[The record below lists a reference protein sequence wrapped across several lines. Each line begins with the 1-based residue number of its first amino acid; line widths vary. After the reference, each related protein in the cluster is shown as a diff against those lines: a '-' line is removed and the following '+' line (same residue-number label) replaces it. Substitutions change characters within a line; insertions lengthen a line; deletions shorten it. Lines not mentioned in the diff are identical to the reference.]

1 MQNLNNNPQEINQTY
16 KQSNFIGFENFIEL
30 ENQVSQTKEKSKLS
44 KIGKKL
50 PKIGSKECFKF
61 DRNLDFSLQRNKLD
75 RYGASELGNI
85 LIGGV
90 GLKDLMVNRVLKYF
104 GISMPFEENLYM
116 LKGKELENLG
126 FREFIKAYGDNIAV
140 LYKNKY
146 ANGVDKYNYFKK
158 MENSKTLVGST
169 IDGWLINNN
178 GDLELL
184 EIKSSDS
191 NYMSSA
197 IEEYNKN
204 GNFLSSKYF
213 FKYYVQAQ
221 MQLACTG
228 LENCNLFFLIGAA
241 PVNCKIKRNNSLIS
255 KVLNFVLKC
264 EREVFNIRTEIV
276 KNNQVKLLISN
287 NIDNDTFNKLVE
299 EIEELVVKSDFYQS
313 GVEFDWINEF
323 VEYVECVDLEIKTEQ
338 SAINLE
344 CSLFEI
350 KNLKAELNK
359 IQNENKKKE
368 KPIKELLKIKI
379 DEIMRK
385 YPLINHVNYKF
396 KEFVFNYDPNKRA
409 ISDRLKGLLPISEKV
424 FFFNNMAFS
433 NSSRVPIQRGHGKKI
448 AKENWLV

>member
-1 MQNLNNNPQEINQTY
+1 M
-16 KQSNFIGFENFIEL
+16 
-30 ENQVSQTKEKSKLS
+30 
-44 KIGKKL
+44 

-61 DRNLDFSLQRNKLD
+61 DRNFDFSVQRNKLNK
-75 RYGASELGNI
+75 YGASEVGNI

-104 GISMPFEENLYM
+104 GISMPFKENLYM

-221 MQLACTG
+221 IQLACTG
-228 LENCNLFFLIGAA
+228 LEYCNLFFLIGAA
-241 PVNCKIKRNNSLIS
+241 PVNCKIKRNNSLIA
-255 KVLNFVLKC
+255 KVLEFVKKC
-264 EREVFNIRTEIV
+264 EQEVFDLRNKII
-276 KNNQVKLLISN
+276 KNDKNKLLISN
-287 NIDNDTFNKLVE
+287 NIDNDTFNKFVE
-299 EIEELVVKSDFYQS
+299 EIEDLVEKSDFYQS
-313 GVEFDWINEF
+313 GVEFNWVKEF
-323 VEYVECVDLEIKTEQ
+323 VEYVECVNLEIETEQ
-338 SAINLE
+338 SAVNLE

-359 IQNENKKKE
+359 IQNENKKK
-368 KPIKELLKIKI
+368 KNLLKSYSKLKLMKLCVNIHLS
-379 DEIMRK
+379 IM
-385 YPLINHVNYKF
+385 
-396 KEFVFNYDPNKRA
+396 
-409 ISDRLKGLLPISEKV
+409 
-424 FFFNNMAFS
+424 
-433 NSSRVPIQRGHGKKI
+433 
-448 AKENWLV
+448 

>member
-1 MQNLNNNPQEINQTY
+1 MSHIEKNQENIQNGVSNMIHAEQ
-16 KQSNFIGFENFIEL
+16 QSFIGCEVFEEKALPI
-30 ENQVSQTKEKSKLS
+30 KEKSKLS

-50 PKIGSKECFKF
+50 PGISSQECFRF
-61 DRNLDFSLQRNKLD
+61 NRNIDFSLQRSKLD
-75 RYGASELGNI
+75 KYGASEVGTVV
-85 LIGGV
+85 IGGA
-90 GLKDLMVNRVLKYF
+90 GLKDVMINSVLKYF
-104 GISMPFEENLYM
+104 GMSLPFEENLYM

-169 IDGWLINNN
+169 IDGWFMNIY
-178 GDLELL
+178 GDIELL

-191 NYMSSA
+191 HYMSSA

-228 LENCNLFFLIGAA
+228 LEYCNLFFLIDAA
-241 PVNCKIKRNNSLIS
+241 PVNCKIKRNDSLIS

-264 EREVFNIRTEIV
+264 EREVFNIRAEIV

-323 VEYVECVDLEIKTEQ
+323 VEYVDCVNLEIKTEQ

-344 CSLFEI
+344 EDLVEI
-350 KNLKAELNK
+350 NNLKVELNK
-359 IQNENKKKE
+359 IQNENKKRE
-368 KPIKELLKIKI
+368 KPIKDLLKIKI
-379 DEIMRK
+379 DKIMDE
-385 YPLINHVNYKF
+385 YPLINHKNYRF
-396 KEFVFNYDPNKRA
+396 KQFLFNYDPKKRA
-409 ISDRLKGLLPISEKV
+409 IADRFKELIPINNKV
-424 FFFNNMAFS
+424 FVPSNMS
-433 NSSRVPIQRGHGKKI
+433 NITYANSVPF
-448 AKENWLV
+448 

>member
-50 PKIGSKECFKF
+50 PGISSQECFRF
-61 DRNLDFSLQRNKLD
+61 NRNIDFSLQRSKLD
-75 RYGASELGNI
+75 KYGASEVGTVV
-85 LIGGV
+85 IGGT

-104 GISMPFEENLYM
+104 GVSLPFEENLYM

-126 FREFIKAYGDNIAV
+126 FREFIKAHGDNIAV

-169 IDGWLINNN
+169 IDGWFMNIY

-191 NYMSSA
+191 HYMRSA

-204 GNFLSSKYF
+204 GNFLSSQYF

-221 MQLACTG
+221 IQLACTG
-228 LENCNLFFLIGAA
+228 LEYCNLFFLIDAA
-241 PVNCKIKRNNSLIS
+241 PVNCKIKRNDSLIS

-264 EREVFNIRTEIV
+264 EREVFNIRAEIV

-287 NIDNDTFNKLVE
+287 NIDNDMFNKLVE
-299 EIEELVVKSDFYQS
+299 EIEELVVKSDFY
-313 GVEFDWINEF
+313 
-323 VEYVECVDLEIKTEQ
+323 
-338 SAINLE
+338 
-344 CSLFEI
+344 
-350 KNLKAELNK
+350 
-359 IQNENKKKE
+359 
-368 KPIKELLKIKI
+368 
-379 DEIMRK
+379 
-385 YPLINHVNYKF
+385 
-396 KEFVFNYDPNKRA
+396 
-409 ISDRLKGLLPISEKV
+409 
-424 FFFNNMAFS
+424 
-433 NSSRVPIQRGHGKKI
+433 
-448 AKENWLV
+448 

>member
-1 MQNLNNNPQEINQTY
+1 MNNVSEKNQKNIQNGVSNMIHAEQ
-16 KQSNFIGFENFIEL
+16 QSFIGCEVFEEKALPI
-30 ENQVSQTKEKSKLS
+30 KEKSKLS

-50 PKIGSKECFKF
+50 PGISSQECFRF
-61 DRNLDFSLQRNKLD
+61 NRNIDFSLQRSKLD
-75 RYGASELGNI
+75 KYGASEVGTVV
-85 LIGGV
+85 IGGA
-90 GLKDLMVNRVLKYF
+90 GLKDVMINSVLKYF
-104 GISMPFEENLYM
+104 GMSLPFEENLYM

-126 FREFIKAYGDNIAV
+126 FREFVKAYGDNIAV

-158 MENSKTLVGST
+158 IDNFEPLVGST
-169 IDGWLINNN
+169 IDGWFMNIY
-178 GDLELL
+178 GDIELL

-191 NYMSSA
+191 HYMSSA

-228 LENCNLFFLIGAA
+228 LEYCNLFFLIDAA
-241 PVNCKIKRNNSLIS
+241 PVNCKIKRNDSLIS

-264 EREVFNIRTEIV
+264 EREVFNIRAEIV

-323 VEYVECVDLEIKTEQ
+323 VEYVDCVNLEIKTEQ

-344 CSLFEI
+344 GDLVEI
-350 KNLKAELNK
+350 NNLKVELNK
-359 IQNENKKKE
+359 IQNENKKRE
-368 KPIKELLKIKI
+368 KPIKDLLKIKI
-379 DEIMRK
+379 DKVMDK

-396 KEFVFNYDPNKRA
+396 KQFMFNYDPKKRA
-409 ISDRLKGLLPISEKV
+409 IADRFKELIPINNKV
-424 FFFNNMAFS
+424 FVSSNMNNIAYE
-433 NSSRVPIQRGHGKKI
+433 NSVPF
-448 AKENWLV
+448 

>member
-1 MQNLNNNPQEINQTY
+1 MNNVSTNNNQENIQNGVSNMIHAEQ
-16 KQSNFIGFENFIEL
+16 QSFTGCEVFEEKALPI
-30 ENQVSQTKEKSKLS
+30 KEKSKLS

-50 PKIGSKECFKF
+50 PGISSQECFRF
-61 DRNLDFSLQRNKLD
+61 NRNIDFSLQRSKLD
-75 RYGASELGNI
+75 KYGASEVGTVV
-85 LIGGV
+85 IGGA
-90 GLKDLMVNRVLKYF
+90 GLKDVMINSVLKYF
-104 GISMPFEENLYM
+104 GMSLPFEENLYM

-126 FREFIKAYGDNIAV
+126 FREFVKAYGDNIAV

-158 MENSKTLVGST
+158 IDNFEPLVGSK
-169 IDGWLINNN
+169 IDGWFMNIY
-178 GDLELL
+178 GDIELL

-191 NYMSSA
+191 HYMSSA

-228 LENCNLFFLIGAA
+228 LEYCNLFFLIDAA
-241 PVNCKIKRNNSLIS
+241 PVNCKIKRNDSLIS

-323 VEYVECVDLEIKTEQ
+323 VEYVECVNFEIQTEE

-344 CSLFEI
+344 HNLIEI
-350 KNLKAELNK
+350 NNLKVELNK
-359 IQNENKKKE
+359 IQNENKKRE
-368 KPIKELLKIKI
+368 KPIKDLLKIKI
-379 DEIMRK
+379 DKIMDE
-385 YPLINHVNYKF
+385 YPLINHRNYRF
-396 KEFVFNYDPNKRA
+396 KQFVFNYDPKKRA
-409 ISDRLKGLLPISEKV
+409 IADRFKELAPINNKV
-424 FFFNNMAFS
+424 FVPSNMS
-433 NSSRVPIQRGHGKKI
+433 NIAYENSVPF
-448 AKENWLV
+448 

>member
-1 MQNLNNNPQEINQTY
+1 MNNVSEKNQENIQNGVSNMIHAEQ
-16 KQSNFIGFENFIEL
+16 QSFIGCEVFEEKALPI
-30 ENQVSQTKEKSKLS
+30 KEKSKLS

-50 PKIGSKECFKF
+50 PGISSQECFRF
-61 DRNLDFSLQRNKLD
+61 NRNIDFSLQRSKLD
-75 RYGASELGNI
+75 KYGASEVGTVV
-85 LIGGV
+85 IGGA
-90 GLKDLMVNRVLKYF
+90 GLKDVMINSVLKYF
-104 GISMPFEENLYM
+104 GMSLPFEENLYM

-126 FREFIKAYGDNIAV
+126 FREFVKAYGDNIAV

-158 MENSKTLVGST
+158 IDNFEPLVGST
-169 IDGWLINNN
+169 IDGWFINIY
-178 GDLELL
+178 GDIELL

-191 NYMSSA
+191 HYMSSA

-228 LENCNLFFLIGAA
+228 LEYCNLFFLIDAA
-241 PVNCKIKRNNSLIS
+241 PVNCKIKRNDSLIS

-323 VEYVECVDLEIKTEQ
+323 VEYVECVNFEIQTEE

-344 CSLFEI
+344 HNLIEI
-350 KNLKAELNK
+350 NNLKVELNK
-359 IQNENKKKE
+359 IQNENKKRE
-368 KPIKELLKIKI
+368 KPIKDLLKIKI
-379 DEIMRK
+379 DKIMDE
-385 YPLINHVNYKF
+385 YPLINHRNYRF
-396 KEFVFNYDPNKRA
+396 KQFVFNYDPKKRA
-409 ISDRLKGLLPISEKV
+409 IADRFKELAPINNKV
-424 FFFNNMAFS
+424 FVPSNMS
-433 NSSRVPIQRGHGKKI
+433 NIAYENSVPF
-448 AKENWLV
+448 

>member
-1 MQNLNNNPQEINQTY
+1 MTNIEKNQENIQNGVSNMIHAEQ
-16 KQSNFIGFENFIEL
+16 QSFIGCEVFEEKALPI
-30 ENQVSQTKEKSKLS
+30 KEKSKLS

-50 PKIGSKECFKF
+50 PGISSQECFRF
-61 DRNLDFSLQRNKLD
+61 NRNIDFSLQRSKLD
-75 RYGASELGNI
+75 KYGASEVGTVV
-85 LIGGV
+85 IGGA
-90 GLKDLMVNRVLKYF
+90 GLKDVMINSVLKYF
-104 GISMPFEENLYM
+104 GMSLPFEENLYM

-126 FREFIKAYGDNIAV
+126 FREFVKAYGDNIAV

-158 MENSKTLVGST
+158 IDNFEPLVGST
-169 IDGWLINNN
+169 IDGWFININ
-178 GDLELL
+178 GDIELL

-191 NYMSSA
+191 HYMSSA

-228 LENCNLFFLIGAA
+228 LEYCNLFFLIDAA
-241 PVNCKIKRNNSLIS
+241 PVNCKIKRNDSLIS

-323 VEYVECVDLEIKTEQ
+323 VEYVECVNFEIQTEE

-344 CSLFEI
+344 HNLIEI
-350 KNLKAELNK
+350 NNLKVELNK
-359 IQNENKKKE
+359 IQNENKKRE
-368 KPIKELLKIKI
+368 KPIKDLLKIKI
-379 DEIMRK
+379 DKIMDE
-385 YPLINHVNYKF
+385 YPLINHRNYRF
-396 KEFVFNYDPNKRA
+396 KQFVFNYDPKKRA
-409 ISDRLKGLLPISEKV
+409 IADRFKELAPINNKV
-424 FFFNNMAFS
+424 FVPSNMS
-433 NSSRVPIQRGHGKKI
+433 NIAYENSVPF
-448 AKENWLV
+448 

>member
-1 MQNLNNNPQEINQTY
+1 MSHIEKNQENIQNGVSNMIHADQ
-16 KQSNFIGFENFIEL
+16 QSFIGCEVFEEKALPI
-30 ENQVSQTKEKSKLS
+30 KEKSKLS

-50 PKIGSKECFKF
+50 PGISSQECFRF
-61 DRNLDFSLQRNKLD
+61 NRNIDFSLQRSKLD
-75 RYGASELGNI
+75 KYGASEVGTVV
-85 LIGGV
+85 IGGA
-90 GLKDLMVNRVLKYF
+90 GLKDVMINSVLKYF
-104 GISMPFEENLYM
+104 GMSLPFEENLYM

-126 FREFIKAYGDNIAV
+126 FREFVKAYGDNIAV

-158 MENSKTLVGST
+158 IDNFEPLVGST
-169 IDGWLINNN
+169 IDGWFMNIY
-178 GDLELL
+178 GDIELL

-191 NYMSSA
+191 HYMSSA

-228 LENCNLFFLIGAA
+228 LEYCNLFFLIDAA
-241 PVNCKIKRNNSLIS
+241 PVNCKIKRNDSLIS

-276 KNNQVKLLISN
+276 KNNQVKLLISK

-299 EIEELVVKSDFYQS
+299 EIEELVVKSDFYQF

-323 VEYVECVDLEIKTEQ
+323 VEYVECLDLEIKTEQ

-344 CSLFEI
+344 EDLI
-350 KNLKAELNK
+350 KINNLKVELNK
-359 IQNENKKKE
+359 IPNENKKRE
-368 KPIKELLKIKI
+368 KPIKDLLKIKI
-379 DEIMRK
+379 DKIMDK
-385 YPLINHVNYKF
+385 YPLINHMNYRF
-396 KEFVFNYDPNKRA
+396 KQFVFNYDPKKRA
-409 ISDRLKGLLPISEKV
+409 IADRFKELTPINNKV
-424 FFFNNMAFS
+424 FVPSNMS
-433 NSSRVPIQRGHGKKI
+433 NIAYENSVPF
-448 AKENWLV
+448 

>member
-1 MQNLNNNPQEINQTY
+1 MNNVSEKNQENIQNGVSNMIHAEQ
-16 KQSNFIGFENFIEL
+16 QSFIGCEVFEEKALPI
-30 ENQVSQTKEKSKLS
+30 KEKSKLS

-50 PKIGSKECFKF
+50 PGISSQECFRF
-61 DRNLDFSLQRNKLD
+61 NRNIDFSLQRSKLD
-75 RYGASELGNI
+75 KYGASEVGTVV
-85 LIGGV
+85 IGGA
-90 GLKDLMVNRVLKYF
+90 GLKDVMINSVLKYF
-104 GISMPFEENLYM
+104 GMSLPFEENLYM

-126 FREFIKAYGDNIAV
+126 FREFVKAYGDNIAV

-158 MENSKTLVGST
+158 IDNFEPLVGST
-169 IDGWLINNN
+169 IDGWFININ
-178 GDLELL
+178 GDIELL

-191 NYMSSA
+191 HYMSSA

-228 LENCNLFFLIGAA
+228 LEYCNLFFLIDAA
-241 PVNCKIKRNNSLIS
+241 PVNCKIKRNDSLIS

-323 VEYVECVDLEIKTEQ
+323 VEYVECVNFEIQTEE

-344 CSLFEI
+344 HNLIEI
-350 KNLKAELNK
+350 NNLKVELNK
-359 IQNENKKKE
+359 IQNENKKRE
-368 KPIKELLKIKI
+368 KPIKDLLKIKI
-379 DEIMRK
+379 DKIMDE
-385 YPLINHVNYKF
+385 YPLINHRNYRF
-396 KEFVFNYDPNKRA
+396 KQFVFNYDPKKRA
-409 ISDRLKGLLPISEKV
+409 IADRFKELAPINNKV
-424 FFFNNMAFS
+424 FVPSNMS
-433 NSSRVPIQRGHGKKI
+433 NIAYENSVPF
-448 AKENWLV
+448 